1 MAAKDQETRGQ
12 EQLAQNAILSDIN
25 VDRNQ
30 DTLNVD
36 LGRLDR
42 GTLEQPSYS
51 NLEESQ
57 DTKYDNLSLNEA
69 AKYQPLCVET
79 LDSTNSYTSTVKMH
93 PLTVVLKD
101 GEKEYCICDQSKV
114 DKPRVYQLLIPSSYR
129 NQENTAEEIYN

>member
-1 MAAKDQETRGQ
+1 MAAKDQETEGQ
-12 EQLAQNAILSDIN
+12 EQLHQNAILSNIN

-30 DTLNVD
+30 DTLD
-36 LGRLDR
+36 ERLDQ
-42 GTLEQPSYS
+42 GTLEHPSY
-51 NLEESQ
+51 NTLEETQ
-57 DTKYDNLSLNEA
+57 DTKYDNVSLNEA

-79 LDSTNSYTSTVKMH
+79 LDSTNSYAGRVKMH
-93 PLTVVLKD
+93 PLTVMLKD

>member
-1 MAAKDQETRGQ
+1 MAAKDQETEGQ
-12 EQLAQNAILSDIN
+12 EQLHQNAILSNIN

-30 DTLNVD
+30 DTLD
-36 LGRLDR
+36 ERLDR
-42 GTLEQPSYS
+42 GTLEHPSYS
-51 NLEESQ
+51 TLEETQ
-57 DTKYDNLSLNEA
+57 DTKYDNVSLNEA

-79 LDSTNSYTSTVKMH
+79 LDSTNSYTGRVKMH
-93 PLTVVLKD
+93 PLTVMLKD